1 MIYWLH
7 KLYNKISG
15 CDRKLKDLEKILDEA
30 NIEYEEVN
38 GELVVNSKE
47 FDNFIKECTLQN
59 NIFLP

>member
-1 MIYWLH
+1 MVYWLH

-15 CDRKLKDLEKILDEA
+15 YDRKLKDLEKILDEA

>member
-15 CDRKLKDLEKILDEA
+15 YDRKLKDLEKILDEA

>member
-15 CDRKLKDLEKILDEA
+15 YDRKLKDLEKVLDEA
-30 NIEYEEVN
+30 NIKYEEVN
-38 GELVVNSKE
+38 GELIVNSKE
-47 FDNFIKECTLQN
+47 LDNFIKECTLQN

>member
-7 KLYNKISG
+7 KLYNKISRY
-15 CDRKLKDLEKILDEA
+15 DKKLKDLEKILDEA